1 MARPLRKAAISGALS
16 EVQWLVSLVPSGP
29 ILEALKCLALA
40 QAAVS
45 MSGATC
51 KWLLD
56 NGANGNIYVTKGNRV
71 ETLMA
76 HVYRQDGH
84 IDSAR

>member
-1 MARPLRKAAISGALS
+1 MVG
-16 EVQWLVSLVPSGP
+16 QPSTIWASVGG
-29 ILEALKCLALA
+29 LESLALA

-56 NGANGNIYVTKGNRV
+56 NGANGNIYVTNGDLTEALV
-71 ETLMA
+71 A
-76 HVYRQDGH
+76 HVYCQDGH